1 MKINIYYGGRGILD
15 DPTLFVIG
23 KMTDVF
29 KELNVNVERFP
40 LYELRN
46 QITSLPAS
54 INEADGIVLAT
65 TVEWYG
71 VGGLMTQFLDACW
84 LYGNKEKISK
94 TYMFPVV
101 MSLSSGE
108 RQAKT
113 NLQVAWEILG
123 GQSCSG
129 LCGYVDDMTNFEL
142 NSEYIKIIEKKTE
155 NLYRTI
161 SQKMVSLPSSNQAVK
176 EIVGEGMLLHG
187 LATDAIL
194 DDKIEELLN
203 RVGLGKEHMS
213 RFSHEFSGGQR
224 QRIGIAR
231 ALSVNPEFIV
241 CDEPVSAL
249 DVSIQAQVINMLKK
263 LQEEMGLT
271 YLFIAHDLSVVK
283 YISDRIAVMYM
294 GHIVEEAPT
303 ETLFV
308 NPLHPYTKLLLSAIP
323 VADPEVTRSRK
334 KIEITGEVPSP
345 IDPAPCCLFA
355 DRCPYATERCSKE
368 RPERKTVENNH
379 YVSCFNI

>member
-176 EIVGEGMLLHG
+176 EIVGGSKNIPLTPQETEQLSKYASDEQYGQQQKEDIQELSSLFKGMLEKKDVDVNKQFIRDFEDNFSPEG
-187 LATDAIL
+187 VVNASY
-194 DDKIEELLN
+194 KFMIED
-203 RVGLGKEHMS
+203 R
-213 RFSHEFSGGQR
+213 
-224 QRIGIAR
+224 
-231 ALSVNPEFIV
+231 
-241 CDEPVSAL
+241 
-249 DVSIQAQVINMLKK
+249 KK
-263 LQEEMGLT
+263 PL
-271 YLFIAHDLSVVK
+271 
-283 YISDRIAVMYM
+283 
-294 GHIVEEAPT
+294 IVEIVDSRLKCYYGNLDSPDILCKVKPEVLEHIIDGQMSFQRAFMT
-303 ETLFV
+303 GDMQVKGDFRI
-308 NPLHPYTKLLLSAIP
+308 LLLLDQ
-323 VADPEVTRSRK
+323 VFTFLGPE
-334 KIEITGEVPSP
+334 E
-345 IDPAPCCLFA
+345 
-355 DRCPYATERCSKE
+355 
-368 RPERKTVENNH
+368 
-379 YVSCFNI
+379 